1 MSKHFSLRAI
11 ALPLLAAVAL
21 VSACSAPPPPF
32 NATEVPG
39 LKYGYGVELTD
50 TDDKPRR
57 IEDFRGNVT
66 VVFFGFTRCPDVCPT
81 TLMRLRQMR
90 ASLGAA
96 ATDVKVVL
104 ISVDP
109 ERDTA
114 DALRA
119 YVKHFDPSFIGLRS
133 DPKNL
138 EGMLRAFH
146 SVAVRVPAADGS
158 DYTIDHSS
166 SIFVY
171 DRKAELRLLAE
182 PNMDMTLL
190 AADLRRLVAEGK

>member
-1 MSKHFSLRAI
+1 MSKHFSLRVI

-21 VSACSAPPPPF
+21 MSACSAPPPPF
-32 NATEVPG
+32 NATEVPS
-39 LKYGYGVELTD
+39 LNYGYGVELTD
-50 TDDKPRR
+50 TDGKPRR